1 VSDPDSEIKQR
12 DRKIAENESI
22 RQATGNV
29 RVTSWAIAIAVVIG
43 FAIFGWILL
52 RR

>member
-1 VSDPDSEIKQR
+1 MSDPDSEIKQR

-22 RQATGNV
+22 RQATGDV

-43 FAIFGWILL
+43 FISFGWILL